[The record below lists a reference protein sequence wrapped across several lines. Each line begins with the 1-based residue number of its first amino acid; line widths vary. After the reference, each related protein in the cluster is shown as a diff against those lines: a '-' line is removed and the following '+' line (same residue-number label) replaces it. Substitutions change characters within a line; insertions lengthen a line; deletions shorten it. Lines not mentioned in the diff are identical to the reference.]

1 MEEKSELL
9 ELPLKNGYQNEKEK
23 ENRSDRQ
30 SESSVKQNEK
40 SPKPVFIGVL
50 LLFLIVIISLIFLIL
65 FLYRIVV
72 PYKDKDNS
80 QNDYIETSLLMYGSK
95 ISNISYAKNNLVTR
109 FCVSFISKDVELFG
123 E

>member
-9 ELPLKNGYQNEKEK
+9 ELPLKNGYQNEKEKEK

-65 FLYRIVV
+65 FLYRIVG

-95 ISNISYAKNNLVTR
+95 ISNISYAKNNTIINKVTM
-109 FCVSFISKDVELFG
+109 KK
-123 E
+123 